1 MNEDLFGSRRGKF
14 VSILS
19 NSPFFPSPTR
29 LSETR
34 AASPE
39 RESTGSKTVLE
50 NETRERKKRFGPRRD
65 EINPTIS
72 VESWIVIEKIRTYA
86 TVDGKIYWC
95 SLNF

>member
-1 MNEDLFGSRRGKF
+1 MNEDLSGSRRGKF
-14 VSILS
+14 VSILT
-19 NSPFFPSPTR
+19 NSPLFPSPTR

-50 NETRERKKRFGPRRD
+50 NETRERKDLDRD

>member
-1 MNEDLFGSRRGKF
+1 M
-14 VSILS
+14 SILT
-19 NSPFFPSPTR
+19 NSPIFPSPTR

-50 NETRERKKRFGPRRD
+50 NETRERKDLDRD

>member
-1 MNEDLFGSRRGKF
+1 M
-14 VSILS
+14 SILT
-19 NSPFFPSPTR
+19 NFQLFLSPTK
-29 LSETR
+29 LSETQ

-50 NETRERKKRFGPRRD
+50 NETGEREKEKIWTGTRS

>member
-1 MNEDLFGSRRGKF
+1 M
-14 VSILS
+14 SILT
-19 NSPFFPSPTR
+19 NTPIFPSPTR

-39 RESTGSKTVLE
+39 RESTGSKTFLE
-50 NETRERKKRFGPRRD
+50 NETRERKDLDRD

>member
-1 MNEDLFGSRRGKF
+1 M
-14 VSILS
+14 SILS
-19 NSPFFPSPTR
+19 NSPPFPSPTR

-50 NETRERKKRFGPRRD
+50 NETRERERKKRFGPGRD

>member
-1 MNEDLFGSRRGKF
+1 MRQ
-14 VSILS
+14 
-19 NSPFFPSPTR
+19 
-29 LSETR
+29 
-34 AASPE
+34 E
-39 RESTGSKTVLE
+39 RE
-50 NETRERKKRFGPRRD
+50 KKRSGPGQD